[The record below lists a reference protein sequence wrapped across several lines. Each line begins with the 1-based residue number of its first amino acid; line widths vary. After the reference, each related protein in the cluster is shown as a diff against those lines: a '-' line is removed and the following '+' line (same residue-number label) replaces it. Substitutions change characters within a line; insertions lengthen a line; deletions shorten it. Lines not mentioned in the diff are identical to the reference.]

1 MRFRAAVLFF
11 AFGLFFLPSRVNASG
26 WNTGENSVIGND
38 GAWSAFR
45 TAMPGEVVSCRAVFH
60 VEGGREYIARSAF
73 SDGIALDAVS
83 QPRQNG
89 VPVNSSAYT
98 VLTGESLRD
107 RAFEIH
113 FSSVF
118 SAAGSV
124 TLEIH
129 YSVRLGDTAGELN
142 TCSVVLEGRGEHSSG
157 EAAVIK
163 TYGFT
168 VCRGIGIADS
178 GKQINPLPGACYS
191 LYSDAEMNERIA
203 FIQKRDGTYLACSG
217 KSCHHAHHAYLLRTR
232 ETGTA
237 VLNGLPEGTF
247 FLQECRTPEGY
258 GSMANRLEV
267 VVSASGEITAGGVPL
282 PERKVELV
290 ERIADKSQRSSV
302 RNDPLAFYIYGNRVL
317 SVLLSLM
324 VIFRKKLI
332 A

>member
-1 MRFRAAVLFF
+1 MRFRTAVMLL
-11 AFGLFFLPSRVNASG
+11 AFGLCSLPTRVNAAG
-26 WNTGENSVIGND
+26 WNAGENSVMGLD
-38 GAWSAFR
+38 SAWSTYR
-45 TAMPGEVVSCRAVFH
+45 TAMPGEIVSCRAVFR

-73 SDGIALDAVS
+73 SDGIELYAVS

-98 VLTGESLRD
+98 VLTGNAVRD

-113 FSSVF
+113 FSSIF
-118 SAAGSV
+118 SAAGPV
-124 TLEIH
+124 TLEIL
-129 YSVRLGDTAGELN
+129 YSVRLGDEAGEQN
-142 TCSVVLEGRGEHSSG
+142 TCSVVLEGRGEHFPG
-157 EAAVIK
+157 EAAVII

-168 VCRGIGIADS
+168 VFRGIGIADP

-191 LYSDAEMNERIA
+191 LYRDAEMNDRIA
-203 FIQKRDGTYLACSG
+203 FIQKRDGSYLACLG

-237 VLNGLPEGTF
+237 VLNGLPEGTYY
-247 FLQECRTPEGY
+247 LQECRTPEGY
-258 GSMANRLEV
+258 SPMANGLEI
-267 VVSASGEITAGGVPL
+267 VVSPSGEITAGGVPL

-290 ERIADKSQRSSV
+290 ERLAERSRGDSV

-317 SVLLSLM
+317 SVLLSIM
-324 VIFRKKLI
+324 VIFRKRLL